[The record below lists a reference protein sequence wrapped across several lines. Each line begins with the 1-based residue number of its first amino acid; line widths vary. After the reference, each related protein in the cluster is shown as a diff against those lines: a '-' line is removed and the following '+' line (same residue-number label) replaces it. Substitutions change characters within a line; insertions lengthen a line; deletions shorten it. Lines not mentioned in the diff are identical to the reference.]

1 MGARTVGGKG
11 REPGPRGRGVGP
23 ITWQYA
29 RSRDCPPV
37 PRDADLGRD
46 VCEPLVSE
54 THEIPMDLKCRS
66 DIERRDLDARRT
78 TNVEDT
84 SRRFVR

>member
-1 MGARTVGGKG
+1 MPVVETVRLC
-11 REPGPRGRGVGP
+11 RE
-23 ITWQYA
+23 
-29 RSRDCPPV
+29 

-54 THEIPMDLKCRS
+54 THEIHGSKCRS